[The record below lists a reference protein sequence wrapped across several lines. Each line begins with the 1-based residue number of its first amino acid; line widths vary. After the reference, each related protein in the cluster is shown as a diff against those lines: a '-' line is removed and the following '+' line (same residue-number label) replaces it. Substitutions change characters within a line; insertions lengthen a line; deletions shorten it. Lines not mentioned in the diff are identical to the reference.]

1 MWRRVALACND
12 QFEHYA
18 GSLSV
23 LRAVAG
29 LAVVGLGVAV
39 GPLDTAVNIAFPA
52 IVGAFGLPL
61 EMIQWIIIC
70 YVLTY
75 SSLMLVAG
83 KLGDRYGRRR
93 IFKIGLTVS
102 CFGLAA
108 CSLAPSFELLLPARV
123 AQGLGTALAI
133 ACGPAL
139 ATSLY
144 PESERPRIVGYYAA
158 MFAAA
163 GAIGPVVGGALTD
176 LFGWQSV
183 FWFRIPL
190 AMMVLGLT
198 WLLPKDAP
206 PKADGKP
213 FDILGGVLL
222 VAALASLAIGLSLAR
237 RGEIMAALA
246 VAVVGI
252 IAAAWFVR
260 VERRAPDPVL
270 RVDAFRR
277 PRFALLNGLNI
288 VVSSASFTPLL
299 FTPFFLTRYA
309 GFDAATGGLAL
320 ASGALG
326 TTVAAALAGRLI
338 QPLSGGVVTAIG
350 AGLAGCGLFLVGQ
363 VDSASSLIVVIATLA
378 VAGAGLGFFQTA
390 YLDGVT
396 AMLPPQE
403 RGVAGGLAMAT
414 RTIGVV
420 AAASMLTL
428 LFAETETSALAA
440 GQMAE
445 QAFAT
450 AYRMAFAVA
459 ATAAMA
465 GAILAWTMR
474 RST

>member
-1 MWRRVALACND
+1 MGGGGLTRLESQSSGAA
-12 QFEHYA
+12 
-18 GSLSV
+18 
-23 LRAVAG
+23 RAAAG
-29 LAVVGLGVAV
+29 LAVVGCGVAV

-93 IFKIGLTVS
+93 IFKIGLSVS
-102 CFGLAA
+102 CIGLAA
-108 CSLAPSFELLLPARV
+108 CSLAPSFEWLLPARV

-163 GAIGPVVGGALTD
+163 GAIGPVVGGALSD
-176 LFGWQSV
+176 AFGWQAV

-190 AMMVLGLT
+190 AATVLALA
-198 WLLPKDAP
+198 WLLP
-206 PKADGKP
+206 ADRPATGPQKP
-213 FDILGGVLL
+213 FDIQGAFLL
-222 VAALASLAIGLSLAR
+222 VLALASLAVSLSLAR
-237 RGEIMAALA
+237 RGEGAAALAMAALA
-246 VAVVGI
+246 AG
-252 IAAAWFVR
+252 ATALFVR
-260 VERRAPDPVL
+260 TERRADDPVL
-270 RVDAFRR
+270 RMEAFRQ

-288 VVSSASFTPLL
+288 IVSSASFTPLL
-299 FTPFFLTRYA
+299 FTPFLLTQFG

-320 ASGALG
+320 ASGAVG
-326 TTVAAALAGRLI
+326 TTAAAALAGRLI
-338 QPLSGGVVTAIG
+338 RPLSGGVVAAMG
-350 AGLAGCGLFLVGQ
+350 AALSGIGLFLIGW
-363 VDSASSLIVVIATLA
+363 VDASSSLLAVILTLA
-378 VAGAGLGFFQTA
+378 LAGAGLGLFQTA

-396 AMLPPQE
+396 AALPERE

-428 LFAETETSALAA
+428 LFGQTESAGLAA
-440 GQMAE
+440 GLGAQ
-445 QAFAT
+445 QAFEA
-450 AYRMAFAVA
+450 AYGLAYTVA
-459 ATAAMA
+459 ATAAAA

-474 RST
+474 RSE

>member
-1 MWRRVALACND
+1 
-12 QFEHYA
+12 
-18 GSLSV
+18 
-23 LRAVAG
+23 
-29 LAVVGLGVAV
+29 
-39 GPLDTAVNIAFPA
+39 
-52 IVGAFGLPL
+52 
-61 EMIQWIIIC
+61 
-70 YVLTY
+70 
-75 SSLMLVAG
+75 MLVAG

-102 CFGLAA
+102 CIGLAA

-163 GAIGPVVGGALTD
+163 GAVGPVVGGALTD
-176 LFGWQSV
+176 AFGWQGV

-190 AMMVLGLT
+190 AGMVLALS
-198 WLLPKDAP
+198 WLLPAD
-206 PKADGKP
+206 KARVNDGKP
-213 FDILGGVLL
+213 FDILGAVLL
-222 VAALASLAIGLSLAR
+222 VIALIALAATLSLIRRGEGGAALAI
-237 RGEIMAALA
+237 AAL
-246 VAVVGI
+246 GI
-252 IAAAWFVR
+252 IAAAGFIR
-260 VERRAPDPVL
+260 TERRAADPVL
-270 RVDAFRR
+270 RLDAFRS
-277 PRFALLNGLNI
+277 PRFALLNALNI

-320 ASGALG
+320 ASGAVG
-326 TTVAAALAGRLI
+326 TTIAAALAGRMLKTMSS
-338 QPLSGGVVTAIG
+338 PSVAALGAATA
-350 AGLAGCGLFLVGQ
+350 AVGLFLVGR
-363 VDSASSLIVVIATLA
+363 VDSASTMAEVIATLA

-396 AMLPPQE
+396 AGLPESE

-428 LFAETETSALAA
+428 LFGETEAAALADGA
-440 GQMAE
+440 GPE
-445 QAFAT
+445 QAFGY
-450 AYRMAFAVA
+450 AYALAFAAA
-459 ATAAMA
+459 ATAAAA

>member
-1 MWRRVALACND
+1 MGGGGLTRLESQSSGAA
-12 QFEHYA
+12 
-18 GSLSV
+18 
-23 LRAVAG
+23 RAAAG
-29 LAVVGLGVAV
+29 LAVVGCGVAV

-93 IFKIGLTVS
+93 IFKIGLSVS
-102 CFGLAA
+102 CIGLAA
-108 CSLAPSFELLLPARV
+108 CSLAPSFEWLLPARV

-163 GAIGPVVGGALTD
+163 GAIGPVVGGALSD
-176 LFGWQSV
+176 AFGWQAV

-190 AMMVLGLT
+190 AATVLALA
-198 WLLPKDAP
+198 WLLP
-206 PKADGKP
+206 ADRPATGPQKP
-213 FDILGGVLL
+213 FDIQGAFLL
-222 VAALASLAIGLSLAR
+222 VLALASLAVSLSLAR
-237 RGEIMAALA
+237 RGEGAAALAMAALA
-246 VAVVGI
+246 AG
-252 IAAAWFVR
+252 ATALFVR
-260 VERRAPDPVL
+260 TERRADDPVL
-270 RVDAFRR
+270 RMEAFRQ

-288 VVSSASFTPLL
+288 IVSSASFTPLL
-299 FTPFFLTRYA
+299 FTPFLLTQFG

-320 ASGALG
+320 ASGAVG
-326 TTVAAALAGRLI
+326 TTAAAALAGRLI
-338 QPLSGGVVTAIG
+338 RPLSGGVVAAMG
-350 AGLAGCGLFLVGQ
+350 AALSGIGLFLIGW
-363 VDSASSLIVVIATLA
+363 VDASSSLLAVILTLA
-378 VAGAGLGFFQTA
+378 LAGAGLGLFQTA

-396 AMLPPQE
+396 AALPERE

-428 LFAETETSALAA
+428 LFGQTESAGLAA
-440 GQMAE
+440 GLGAQ
-445 QAFAT
+445 QAFEA
-450 AYRMAFAVA
+450 AYGLAFTVA
-459 ATAAMA
+459 ATAAAA

-474 RST
+474 RSE